1 MSIESETPYQQRKGQ
16 VRKSIRNLFGS
27 TPKFQKVMKRGIYL
41 ACLLYNGERVLVTTD
56 ENLPIIE
63 IGKT

>member
-27 TPKFQKVMKRGIYL
+27 TPKFQKVMNRGIYL